1 MGLDRNKSGVGG
13 SSRSGKELT
22 RWMAKDSHLLA
33 PASASQRN
41 TPRIPVIKGDYGGIS
56 TLNLTR
62 PCGPGRI

>member
-1 MGLDRNKSGVGG
+1 MGLDRNKSGVGH

-41 TPRIPVIKGDYGGIS
+41 TPRFPVIEGDYGEHQYAEFD
-56 TLNLTR
+56 TALR
-62 PCGPGRI
+62 PW